1 VSSPRA
7 LEGAPTFASNWLGF
21 WVLAEKTLRAKFVY
35 RLSLLVSLVANSL
48 GYLVFFLV
56 WSEVYR
62 GGGGGALSSERLFPY
77 LVTAFVL
84 NFALSLNVEVRFGQ
98 RLRQGLI
105 TSDLL
110 RPLGFMP
117 FQLAQAVGDA
127 AGNLVLV
134 LPVLG
139 LAMFEFGGAVLPGD
153 AISLSAGL
161 LSIALG
167 LLVNFGVSY
176 LVVQASFVTSSF
188 YGVYFTRVAL
198 HQVFSGLSAPL
209 VLFPPALRAVAE
221 WMPFRHVVETP
232 VRIWLG
238 HAPLAEVPVLLAEQA
253 AWAVG
258 TLALSVSLFRVA
270 LGRHQVQGG

>member
-1 VSSPRA
+1 MTEPRA
-7 LEGAPTFASNWLGF
+7 LSGAPSFGSNWLGF
-21 WVLAEKTLRAKFVY
+21 WALAEKTLRAKFAY
-35 RLSLLVSLVANSL
+35 RLALLISLLANAL

-62 GGGGGALSSERLFPY
+62 GGGGGGLSSERLFPY

-117 FQLAQAVGDA
+117 FQLAQAIGDA

-134 LPVLG
+134 LPVVVLS
-139 LAMFEFGGAVLPGD
+139 MFEFGAAVLPSD
-153 AISLSAGL
+153 VLSATAGA
-161 LSIALG
+161 LSMALG
-167 LLVNFGVSY
+167 LLVNFAVSY
-176 LVVQASFVTSSF
+176 LVVQATFVTSSF

-221 WMPFRHVVETP
+221 WLPFRHVIETP
-232 VRIWLG
+232 ARIWLG
-238 HAPLAEVPVLLAEQA
+238 HTPLDQVLPLLAEQA
-253 AWAVG
+253 AWGCGLLVVSVG
-258 TLALSVSLFRVA
+258 LFRAALS
-270 LGRHQVQGG
+270 RHQVQGG